1 MRWAVWLAAI
11 GIALATAGAA
21 SAGCMA
27 TVGLSPQP
35 GVAAGETWT
44 ADIRVLQHGQTPMAD
59 ATPSVLIANTVS
71 GEERAYP
78 AALVDAAEGR
88 YRADVVFPAAG
99 SWSVAVNDGFP
110 VAECARTHTFGTHTI
125 AAAGPPTDPP
135 ATATPAAAAPAAS
148 ATAAAAGDD
157 PGGSVALPL
166 GLGLGLGLIAALGA
180 TFAVRARRNRAT
192 GLA

>member
-27 TVGLSPQP
+27 TVGLGSQP
-35 GVAAGETWT
+35 DVAAGETWT
-44 ADIRVLQHGQTPMAD
+44 ADIRVLQHGRTPMAD
-59 ATPSVLIANTVS
+59 ATPSVLIADTVT
-71 GEERAYP
+71 GEERVYP

-99 SWSVAVNDGFP
+99 TWSLAVNDGFP
-110 VAECARTHTFGTHTI
+110 VAECAQTHTFGTHAI
-125 AAAGPPTDPP
+125 AAAGPPAEPP
-135 ATATPAAAAPAAS
+135 VSAEAAPAAD
-148 ATAAAAGDD
+148 AAAPTPAAGDD
-157 PGGSVALPL
+157 GGSVALPL
-166 GLGLGLGLIAALGA
+166 GLGLGLGLLTAVGA
-180 TFAVRARRNRAT
+180 TFAVRARRNRAA

>member
-71 GEERAYP
+71 GEERVYA

-99 SWSVAVNDGFP
+99 SWRVAVNDGFP

-125 AAAGPPTDPP
+125 SAAAPPSEPP
-135 ATATPAAAAPAAS
+135 AAEAAPAAS
-148 ATAAAAGDD
+148 ASAAAGGDA
-157 PGGSVALPL
+157 GGSVALPL
-166 GLGLGLGLIAALGA
+166 GLGLGLGLGLIAALGA
-180 TFAVRARRNRAT
+180 ALALRARRNRAA